1 MKLFIILLALSSSLA
16 WAQGNLSNNTISVNA
31 TGTVYAEPDLAT
43 FDVGVS
49 AFQEDVVQASEEVSE
64 RVAQLIAILQGLGV
78 AEQDIRTVEV
88 SIFPEQNYNRDD
100 EPTTTRFR
108 VINRLNVTV
117 RDTAQLGTLLRR
129 SVQAGANEVSSVQY
143 TFADPVALEAQART
157 EAMNTA
163 REKAQ
168 QLANL
173 AGVQLGPVEQIVE
186 GGGGGVPSPQ
196 ARMMEMDAAAMPVS
210 AGQLSVNIS
219 LQVSYEI
226 VQSQ

>member
-1 MKLFIILLALSSSLA
+1 MKLLIILLALSSSLA
-16 WAQGNLSNNTISVNA
+16 WAQDNSDMISVSG

-64 RVAQLIAILQGLGV
+64 RVAQLIATLEALGV

-88 SIFPEQNYNRDD
+88 SIFPEQDYNRDD

-108 VINRLNVTV
+108 VINRLRVTV
-117 RDTAQLGTLLRR
+117 RDTAQLGTLLGR

-143 TFADPVALEAQART
+143 TFADPVTLEAQARAR
-157 EAMNTA
+157 AMSAA
-163 REKAQ
+163 RDKAE

-173 AGVQLGPVEQIVE
+173 AGVQLGPVKRIVE
-186 GGGGGVPSPQ
+186 QGGGGVPSPV
-196 ARMMEMDAAAMPVS
+196 ARGLQMEAASDMPVS